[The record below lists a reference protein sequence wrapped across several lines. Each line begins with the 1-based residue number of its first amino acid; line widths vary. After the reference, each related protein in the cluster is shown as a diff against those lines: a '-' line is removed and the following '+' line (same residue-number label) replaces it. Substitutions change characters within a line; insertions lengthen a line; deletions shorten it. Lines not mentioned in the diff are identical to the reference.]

1 MIKIIK
7 TTRMICCI
15 IYIIFI
21 TYLFNNYNYEI
32 IKINDKSR
40 EYITS
45 LEKYKEIRQI
55 NQYAIPVSYSS
66 KIGSYISPFH
76 VVHYCIKYSKFL

>member
-21 TYLFNNYNYEI
+21 TYLFNNYSYEI
-32 IKINDKSR
+32 IKINDKTS
-40 EYITS
+40 EYITN
-45 LEKYKEIRQI
+45 LENYKEIR
-55 NQYAIPVSYSS
+55 
-66 KIGSYISPFH
+66 
-76 VVHYCIKYSKFL
+76 